1 MRVRGAVLERVGG
14 GWSVEDLELAPPGPR
29 EVRIRM
35 VASGLC
41 HSDEHFR
48 SGDIDIELPVI
59 GGHEGAG
66 IVDAV
71 GPGVTR
77 CRVGDH
83 VVLSF
88 IPACGSCPW
97 CAIGRQALCD
107 SGATSLGGQMP
118 DGTFRFSRADGS
130 GIGGTCMLGTFA
142 NWSVVPEISVVPI
155 DRDVPLELAC
165 ILGCA
170 IPTGWGSSAN
180 AAGVGVG
187 DTVIIVGLGGVGIAA
202 LQSAAAAGAR
212 HVLGV
217 DPVAWKQ
224 SAALELGATASYE
237 SLFDA
242 AEAAR
247 LVTNGQGADAVVI
260 AVGEPDGEI
269 IGEAVGAVRKAGT
282 VVLTGAASS
291 KVRSIDVAPLELTM
305 YAKRLVGTLYGESN
319 PTVDIPKLVDHYR
332 SGQLDLNS
340 IVTRRYELDDI
351 EEACSDLH
359 AGRNFRGVIVH
370 AHGDAVSP

>member
-1 MRVRGAVLERVGG
+1 MRARGAVLERVGAS
-14 GWSVEDLELAPPGPR
+14 WSVEDLELAPPGVR

-48 SGDIDIELPVI
+48 SGDIGIDLPVI

-77 CRVGDH
+77 CQVGDH

-88 IPACGSCPW
+88 IPACGSCSW

-107 SGATSLGGQMP
+107 SGASSLGGQML
-118 DGTFRFSRADGS
+118 DGSFRFSRADGT

-180 AAGVGVG
+180 AAAVGVG
-187 DTVIIVGLGGVGIAA
+187 DVVIIVGLGGVGIAA

-224 SAALELGATASYE
+224 TASLELGATASYS
-237 SLFDA
+237 SL
-242 AEAAR
+242 AEAADAAR
-247 LVTNGQGADAVVI
+247 EVTHGQGADSVVV
-260 AVGEPDGEI
+260 AVGEPDGAI
-269 IGEAVGAVRKAGT
+269 VGEAVAAIRKAGT

-291 KVRSIDVAPLELTM
+291 TVRSIDVAPLELTM
-305 YAKRLVGTLYGESN
+305 YAKRLIGSLYGESN
-319 PTVDIPKLVDHYR
+319 PTADIPKFVELFRDGR
-332 SGQLDLNS
+332 LDLES
-340 IVTRRYELDDI
+340 IVTRRYAIDDI
-351 EEACSDLH
+351 DEACSDLH
-359 AGRNFRGVIVH
+359 AGRNFRGVFIH
-370 AHGDAVSP
+370 EH